1 MAESK
6 ATAPDFV
13 LNIDVDMEEAVELRK
28 RLKAAAAEG
37 QPVPSFNDFVVKAVR
52 ARAASTSRA
61 PTAPTATASSSST
74 RA

>member
-13 LNIDVDMEEAVELRK
+13 MTLEVDMEEAVELRQQ
-28 RLKAAAAEG
+28 LKAAAGDA
-37 QPVPSFNDFVVKAVR
+37 PAPSFNDFVIKAS
-52 ARAASTSRA
+52 ALALQATSRA